1 MLWLKLAGNT
11 LYTVFLALFENPVF
25 WVVVLI
31 IALQYSRISG
41 KFILSPGVIYDT
53 FKATAHGIVGGMSG
67 SLVLVF
73 LGIALNEAGLS
84 YLWPL
89 AILFMLINPRFLC
102 FSYAGGVVSLAYLIF
117 GFPKVN
123 VAQIAALVGV
133 LHLVE
138 SVLISIGGHLGAR
151 PEYFKIKTGQIVG
164 GFVLQRFWPIPLAA
178 LVVVTQL
185 PQTTGGIQMPDWW
198 PLIKSSETTPNLMYS
213 LIPVVAGLGYGD
225 MVITRYP
232 EEKSKLSAMYLGAYS
247 IILIFLAMLSMKFT
261 VISWFAALF
270 MPLGH
275 EAVIYWGRK
284 LEEGRPLFVNPE
296 NGVGVMVLGVNPG
309 SIADSAGLKTG
320 DVILTVNGVYIH
332 SPEEL
337 FRELSYSYGMVPLEV
352 SRRGSHRIETL
363 YMKKSFFPAD
373 VGIITAPSP
382 YDSYIDL
389 TRKNRGFI
397 GYLWSKIRD
406 LAKKL

>member
-1 MLWLKLAGNT
+1 MIWVQLAGNT
-11 LYTVFLALFENPVF
+11 LYTVFLALMENPVF
-25 WVVVLI
+25 WLVVLI

-41 KFILSPGVIYDT
+41 KFILSWGVIYDT
-53 FKATAHGIVGGMSG
+53 AKATAHGIIGGMAG

-89 AILFMLINPRFLC
+89 AILFMLVNPRFLC

-138 SVLISIGGHLGAR
+138 SVLILIGGHLGAK
-151 PEYFKIKTGQIVG
+151 PEYFKTKTGQIVG

-178 LVVVTQL
+178 LVVVNQI
-185 PQTTGGIQMPDWW
+185 PGISGGIQMPDWW
-198 PLIKSSETTPNLMYS
+198 PLIKSSEAAPNLMYS

-225 MVITRYP
+225 MVLTRYP
-232 EEKSKLSAMYLGAYS
+232 EEKSRLSSLYLGIYS
-247 IILIFLAMLSMKFT
+247 VSLIILAVLAMKFSFLT
-261 VISWFAALF
+261 WLAAVF

-275 EAVIYWGRK
+275 EAVIYLGRK
-284 LEEGRPLFVNPE
+284 LEEGKPIFVNPE
-296 NGVGVMVLGVNPG
+296 NGIGVMVLGVRSG
-309 SIADSAGLKTG
+309 SIADAAGLRTG
-320 DVILTVNGVYIH
+320 DVILTVNGIYIH

-337 FRELSYSYGMVPLEV
+337 FREITYAYGVVPLEV

-363 YMKKSFFPAD
+363 YLKKSFFPVD
-373 VGIITAPSP
+373 VGIMTAPSP
-382 YDSYIDL
+382 YDPYIDL
-389 TRKNRGFI
+389 TQKSTGIFTKIWNRFKG
-397 GYLWSKIRD
+397 S
-406 LAKKL
+406 

>member
-1 MLWLKLAGNT
+1 MIWVKLAGNT
-11 LYTVFLALFENPVF
+11 LYTVFLALMENPVF
-25 WVVVLI
+25 WLLVLI

-41 KFILSPGVIYDT
+41 KFILSMDVIYDT
-53 FKATAHGIVGGMSG
+53 LKATAHGIIGGMAG

-138 SVLISIGGHLGAR
+138 SVLILIGGHLGAK

-178 LVVVTQL
+178 LVVVNQV
-185 PQTTGGIQMPDWW
+185 PGVSGGIQMPDWW
-198 PLIKSSETTPNLMYS
+198 PLIKSSEVAPNLMYS

-225 MVITRYP
+225 MVLTRYP
-232 EEKSKLSAMYLGAYS
+232 EEKSRLSSLYLGIYSVSLIILAVLAMKLS
-247 IILIFLAMLSMKFT
+247 FLTWL
-261 VISWFAALF
+261 AAVF

-275 EAVIYWGRK
+275 EAVIYLGRK
-284 LEEGRPLFVNPE
+284 LEEGKPIFVNPE
-296 NGVGVMVLGVNPG
+296 NGIGVMVLGVRAG
-309 SIADSAGLKTG
+309 SIADAAGLRTG
-320 DVILTVNGVYIH
+320 DVILTVNGIYIH

-337 FRELSYSYGMVPLEV
+337 FRELTYAYGMVPLEV

-363 YMKKSFFPAD
+363 YLKKSFFPVD
-373 VGIITAPSP
+373 VGIMTAPSP
-382 YDSYIDL
+382 YDPYIDL
-389 TRKNRGFI
+389 TQKSTGVFTKIWNRFKG
-397 GYLWSKIRD
+397 S
-406 LAKKL
+406 